1 MSASVG
7 RTRVGRYELGRTLGE
22 GTFAKV
28 KFARNVE
35 TGENVAIKI
44 LDKEKVL
51 KHKMIAQVKSMSC
64 HAMPSHPIPS
74 IPCLGLPRPL
84 FLLRYVFPVPFS
96 SFFSPLM
103 KIRARTKK
111 LSIVFLSE
119 TRI

>member
-1 MSASVG
+1 VVDSGGGGKMGTHGGGSGG

-51 KHKMIAQVKSMSC
+51 KHKMIAQVRD
-64 HAMPSHPIPS
+64 PI
-74 IPCLGLPRPL
+74 CLYRLII
-84 FLLRYVFPVPFS
+84 LLL
-96 SFFSPLM
+96 SFFGDCNRRRKERFFFFIQKGYYM
-103 KIRARTKK
+103 FR
-111 LSIVFLSE
+111 
-119 TRI
+119 